1 MRQVPTRAS
10 SPMATT
16 VDITS
21 TDVKAVIAKTQLS
34 DTSEASPCL
43 ARSWSV
49 CNGQSRR
56 SRRPSSVGRAL
67 WTEAAL
73 TENVCGALGSQH
85 PTGLLR
91 QRDELTAGLHPEVG
105 SPEGPNN
112 GVRTWPIVSGRMPP
126 RRTWSKA
133 ASALAATGGNIP
145 PGGPL

>member
-34 DTSEASPCL
+34 DTSESEPL
-43 ARSWSV
+43 LYRV
-49 CNGQSRR
+49 LGQFVTDQSRR

-73 TENVCGALGSQH
+73 AENLDFALDIQH
-85 PTGLLR
+85 PMWLLR
-91 QRDELTAGLHPEVG
+91 YHDDLTAGLHPEVG
-105 SPEGPNN
+105 SPRGPSN
-112 GVRTWPIVSGRMPP
+112 GARTWPIVSGRMP
-126 RRTWSKA
+126 RRRV
-133 ASALAATGGNIP
+133 
-145 PGGPL
+145 